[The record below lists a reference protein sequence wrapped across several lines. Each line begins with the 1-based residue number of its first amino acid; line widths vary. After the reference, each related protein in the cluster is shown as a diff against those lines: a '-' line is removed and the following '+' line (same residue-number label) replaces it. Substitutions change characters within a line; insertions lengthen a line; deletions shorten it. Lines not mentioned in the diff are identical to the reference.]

1 MRGGFKAPG
10 FIVVPVSSYNIPEMA
25 SDETLLVGRID
36 QRRNDY
42 SEKVDDW
49 AILVTDPSFAPQ
61 ADASAG
67 QRVIL
72 ADRLVNSY
80 NVLVELN
87 GQIGAA
93 SREQSKLVMMQLAF
107 FYGGIASA
115 ISAACATAAVILVSK
130 RIVLGDLVRMS
141 KLELAETS
149 LRDLAG
155 GGAAGSAGLDR
166 GVFGRRR

>member
-1 MRGGFKAPG
+1 M
-10 FIVVPVSSYNIPEMA
+10 VPVSSYNIPKMT

-36 QRRNDY
+36 QRWKDY

-49 AILVTDPSFAPQ
+49 AILATDPSFAPQ

-67 QRVIL
+67 QLVIL

-80 NVLVELN
+80 NALVELN
-87 GQIGAA
+87 GQKGAA
-93 SREQSKLVMMQLAF
+93 SRGQSQMVMQLAF

-115 ISAACATAAVILVSK
+115 ISATCAIAAAILVSK
-130 RIVLGDLVRMS
+130 RIVLGDHVRMS

-149 LRDLAG
+149 LRDLVG
-155 GGAAGSAGLDR
+155 GGAGGSAGLDK